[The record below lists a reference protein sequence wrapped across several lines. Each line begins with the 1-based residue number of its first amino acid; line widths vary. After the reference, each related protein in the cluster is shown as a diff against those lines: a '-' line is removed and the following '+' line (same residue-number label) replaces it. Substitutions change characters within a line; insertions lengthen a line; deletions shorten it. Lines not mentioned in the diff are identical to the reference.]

1 MMAWDQELSSGL
13 IFLTFM
19 SVQFFQV
26 AHVYDRAPLSVPLH
40 SYCSILPPM
49 ADVLSDLSE
58 NPDIVDEI
66 SRMAEDPSVVAEMQ
80 RRGLSLE
87 AVGRFSKLLQMQS
100 TGAEDIAA
108 ERSIG
113 HLRTTTSSLLA
124 SNASVT
130 LKFVRSAS
138 GLHDISFQNN
148 MNATSK
154 SARICTSMS
163 CCRVA
168 RSCVRHW

>member
-13 IFLTFM
+13 IFFTFM

-26 AHVYDRAPLSVPLH
+26 AHVFDRAPLSVPLH

-87 AVGRFSKLLQMQS
+87 AVQSVGRFSKLLQMQS

-108 ERSIG
+108 GKKYRAFEDDNILIVGVKRFRYAEICSFSQRSP
-113 HLRTTTSSLLA
+113 
-124 SNASVT
+124 
-130 LKFVRSAS
+130 
-138 GLHDISFQNN
+138 
-148 MNATSK
+148 
-154 SARICTSMS
+154 
-163 CCRVA
+163 
-168 RSCVRHW
+168 RHFFPEQHECDV